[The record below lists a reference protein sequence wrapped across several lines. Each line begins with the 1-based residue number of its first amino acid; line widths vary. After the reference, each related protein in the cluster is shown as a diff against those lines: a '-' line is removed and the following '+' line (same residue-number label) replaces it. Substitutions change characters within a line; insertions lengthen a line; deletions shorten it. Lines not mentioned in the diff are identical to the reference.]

1 MLTDLTWDK
10 TVNKYAPG
18 RPPWT
23 SSHSADTFSVG
34 LVLSSILRRWEALV
48 PSASSLPC
56 RCVSTGSPGDVGWW
70 TSLLSDQVAPA
81 HHNHSQSYRPS
92 YSDTTFS
99 SGCFSGSHLNVRK
112 GVRSPVSGRSPAPR
126 GPPGT
131 NLGGLRGRSRAL
143 RNVPET
149 LPGRSQ
155 LRPSHPGRLGR
166 AFGRLLFLPGFGSPA
181 QVPWGS
187 CVQQAPLDRFRV
199 LPFFDLKVGKME
211 RRDLVKG
218 S

>member
-1 MLTDLTWDK
+1 M
-10 TVNKYAPG
+10 
-18 RPPWT
+18 
-23 SSHSADTFSVG
+23 
-34 LVLSSILRRWEALV
+34 
-48 PSASSLPC
+48 
-56 RCVSTGSPGDVGWW
+56 
-70 TSLLSDQVAPA
+70 SLLSDQVAPA

-166 AFGRLLFLPGFGSPA
+166 GGDRAIFRDVGHPSCGRQYFYKNRQTFVCFLSFLFCFCSEVFLFH
-181 QVPWGS
+181 
-187 CVQQAPLDRFRV
+187 LFI
-199 LPFFDLKVGKME
+199 
-211 RRDLVKG
+211 
-218 S
+218 